1 MPSRVCATFVLSIYS
16 SKVMCRSMM
25 PPGMISIIRFATVF
39 TNSWSWAVKRTTSWN
54 LSRLSFKDVMDSRSR
69 WLVGSSSI
77 RTLDSESII
86 FESMQRTFSPP
97 ESTPIFLMASSPEK
111 SIRPKKVRAKLSPS
125 VGGAN
130 CRSHS
135 IRLRSPSKKA
145 RFSLGK

>member
-1 MPSRVCATFVLSIYS
+1 MASRITETSVLSIYS
-16 SKVMCRSMM
+16 SKVMSRSMT
-25 PPGMISIIRFATVF
+25 PPGVISIIRFATVF
-39 TNSWSWAVKRTTSWN
+39 TNSWSWEVKKITSWK
-54 LSRLSFKDVMDSRSR
+54 LSRLLFNDVIDSRSR

-86 FESMQRTFSPP
+86 LESMQRTFSPP

-111 SIRPKKVRAKLSPS
+111 SMRPRKVRAKLSPS

-135 IRLRSPSKKA
+135 IRFRS
-145 RFSLGK
+145 SLK